1 VLASAKHVNCQINWS
16 PRRIASKAYIMK
28 VLKSTLRNII
38 LEEYCSVLE
47 EIVNSVTSSL
57 LAEQDAPPVRKT
69 PPVRGTNLSRGL
81 DATRLRQMGPDVLD
95 KLKGRIKKLTSDDNS
110 PEGLSKRIKALEDQ
124 ISDTEKYLMQKP
136 WMKNIEQ
143 AIKSYDDNE
152 MQDTIAGIRHLI
164 SKSAPKKDKPQ
175 AYSFPGGKSNPWSK
189 SGG

>member
-1 VLASAKHVNCQINWS
+1 
-16 PRRIASKAYIMK
+16 MK

-47 EIVNSVTSSL
+47 EIVNSVTSLL
-57 LAEQDAPPVRKT
+57 LAEQNAPPVRKA
-69 PPVRGTNLSRGL
+69 PPVRGANLSRGV

-152 MQDTIAGIRHLI
+152 MQDTIAGIRNLI
-164 SKSAPKKDKPQ
+164 SKSAPKKDKPD
-175 AYSFPGGKSNPWSK
+175 YSFPGGKPNPWSK